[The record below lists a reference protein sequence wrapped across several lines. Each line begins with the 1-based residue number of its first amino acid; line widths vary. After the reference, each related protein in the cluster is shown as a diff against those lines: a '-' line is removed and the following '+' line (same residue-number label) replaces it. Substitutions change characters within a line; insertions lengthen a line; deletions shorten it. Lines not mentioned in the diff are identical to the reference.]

1 RPDADGARPHTPTR
15 RAGPRGAVRV
25 PQHERR
31 LRGRRPDHRALPRSR
46 GSGAASRERKRRL
59 MAKVDETVPPESDVQ
74 TEQAARQAELAVPAE
89 IAADSVGEYF
99 RTSLARVKAGESGVL
114 PVIAGLILI
123 SILFESL
130 DSKFLTAGNLVNLLI
145 QAAVFSLLAMGEVF
159 VLLLGEI
166 DLSVGFVAG
175 LGGVIMA
182 DLASPAHG
190 WPWWGAIPAALLAC
204 AGIGILQGTI
214 ITRIGLPSFVV
225 TLAGLL

>member
-1 RPDADGARPHTPTR
+1 
-15 RAGPRGAVRV
+15 
-25 PQHERR
+25 
-31 LRGRRPDHRALPRSR
+31 
-46 GSGAASRERKRRL
+46 
-59 MAKVDETVPPESDVQ
+59 MSD
-74 TEQAARQAELAVPAE
+74 TEQPGTQQTAEEPPPNETTTASARRAELALPPE
-89 IAADSVGEYF
+89 IAAGSVREYLG
-99 RTSLARVKAGESGVL
+99 SSMARLRSGRSGVL
-114 PVIAGLILI
+114 PVVGGMVLI

-130 DSKFLTAGNLVNLLI
+130 DSKFLTAGNLVNLLV

-190 WPWWGAIPAALLAC
+190 WPWWSAILAALLAC
-204 AGIGILQGTI
+204 AGIGLLQGTI

-225 TLAGLL
+225 TLAGFLFWEGILLKILGSGGSVPINNQAINDIASRALTPTVGWI